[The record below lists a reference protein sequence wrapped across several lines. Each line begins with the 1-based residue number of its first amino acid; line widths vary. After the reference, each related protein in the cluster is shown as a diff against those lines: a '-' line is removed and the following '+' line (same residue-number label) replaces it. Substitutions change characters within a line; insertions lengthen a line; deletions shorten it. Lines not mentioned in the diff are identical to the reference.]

1 MYSAVVDER
10 RMQEIEGPA
19 MKGAV
24 SYTSNVIMSMSAAA
38 TLAGVDCLQVPTSS
52 TLIDSEDCYDVAS
65 SNATMPEIEAEIEI
79 EIEAQQYFKDGVK
92 RSGTDM
98 ALHLCGAECP
108 RIVLSH
114 FTDIEVPELGV
125 KLPTCGLRVERLHKQ
140 LWCKFLSLE
149 EAAKLEELDD
159 KERSQWL
166 AFGKYFDYARYRA
179 ESAPLVKVFGTLV
192 SSSGDKVVVRWL
204 NGVEEDLHGN
214 LAEQVSVLEDNSIRN
229 FMALARFVGHRLSYI
244 EDVRPDRDAAT
255 VDNDLSWMTECQNG

>member
-24 SYTSNVIMSMSAAA
+24 SYTSSVIMSMSAAA

-65 SNATMPEIEAEIEI
+65 SNATMPEVEAEI

-140 LWCKFLSLE
+140 LWCKSGNIYRWHGHGSPVPHLVSRFGQQYRLQDLSLP
-149 EAAKLEELDD
+149 
-159 KERSQWL
+159 
-166 AFGKYFDYARYRA
+166 GAR
-179 ESAPLVKVFGTLV
+179 
-192 SSSGDKVVVRWL
+192 
-204 NGVEEDLHGN
+204 H
-214 LAEQVSVLEDNSIRN
+214 
-229 FMALARFVGHRLSYI
+229 H
-244 EDVRPDRDAAT
+244 
-255 VDNDLSWMTECQNG
+255 